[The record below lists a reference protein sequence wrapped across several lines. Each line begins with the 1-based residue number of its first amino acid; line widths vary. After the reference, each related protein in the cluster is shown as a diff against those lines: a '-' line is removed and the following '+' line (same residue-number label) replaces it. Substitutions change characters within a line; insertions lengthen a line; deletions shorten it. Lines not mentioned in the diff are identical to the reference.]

1 MATYTR
7 KEFLGFSAV
16 LAGGAGVAKLPVA
29 AAQEPGAAEGPPD
42 LVVVNARVY
51 TVDDALPRAEAFA
64 VRGDRFVAVGSSD
77 DVRNL
82 VGPGTEVIDA
92 EGMTVTPGF
101 IDTHSHP
108 SGVNELYGVNTNLRT
123 VAEIQRALRSKAL
136 DTPPGRWV
144 RGFMFDDTKVVDGP
158 LHRTHLDEAVPDHPV
173 NVAHRGG
180 HTNWFNSHAFELAGI
195 TRDTPDPPDG
205 RFARGPD
212 GELSGMVAEHARDV
226 FADVGEREDLTEEEQ
241 RTRAREGM
249 AHISRLMTAAGLTT
263 VHDAGA
269 GRGRLV
275 AYQDARESGELR
287 HRVYAMVRGPYRDLR
302 AAGVYTGLGDE
313 WVRIG
318 GVKYGAD
325 GSASERTMRMSTPF
339 EGRPDDYGILTMSQ
353 DDIHEAVEEAHRSNW
368 QVGIHANGDVTIDMV
383 LNAYERVLA
392 RWPHPDRRHR
402 IEHCSLVNPDLL
414 RRIRDTGSIPT
425 PFWTYV
431 HFHGEKWR
439 EYGAEKMEWMFAH
452 RSFLDY
458 DIPVAG
464 ASRLHAGAVLAADGD
479 SEHGDPPRLR
489 RAGVGRQPAG
499 DGGRGAAHRHPERG
513 AGVLRGRG
521 QGLDH
526 RRQARRLR
534 GPRARP
540 ARRRSRRHQEHR
552 RRAHGGRRADG
563 ARGVGGLRRS
573 AARLRPSP
581 ACQRSSPWGCATFRP
596 SARRTR
602 PAPSQTPT
610 PTPAN
615 DPASGGR
622 SSFPAGIG
630 RPSWVSEAGDVQP
643 AVEDLLNHRRR
654 DQEDQ
659 RPRDEGRS
667 LQPPAHRQGHPGPG
681 TAESGEGSGAA
692 AAVRRRN
699 TRPSRPNPAANP
711 ISRLAVTASVGSVS
725 T

>member
-1 MATYTR
+1 MPTYTR
-7 KEFLGFSAV
+7 KEFLGLGAV
-16 LAGGAGVAKLPVA
+16 LAGGAGVARLPVA
-29 AAQEPGAAEGPPD
+29 AAQEPSAGGAGPAD
-42 LVVVNARVY
+42 LAVVNARVY

-64 VRGDRFVAVGSSD
+64 VRGDRFAAVGSSD

-92 EGMTVTPGF
+92 AGMTVTPGF

-123 VAEIQRALRSKAL
+123 VGEIQAALRRKAL

-158 LHRTHLDEAVPDHPV
+158 LHRTHLDAAVPDHPV

-180 HTNWFNSHAFELAGI
+180 HTNWFNSTAFALAGI
-195 TRDTPDPPDG
+195 DRDTPDPPDG
-205 RFARGPD
+205 RFARDAG
-212 GELSGMVAEHARDV
+212 GGLSGMVAEYARDV
-226 FADVGEREDLTEEEQ
+226 FAEVGEREELTEDEQ
-241 RTRAREGM
+241 RTRGREGM

-269 GRGRLV
+269 SRGRLV
-275 AYQDARESGELR
+275 AYQDAREAGELR
-287 HRVYAMVRGPYRDLR
+287 HRVYAMVRGPYEQLRD
-302 AAGVYTGLGDE
+302 AGVHTGLGDE

-353 DDIHEAVEEAHRSNW
+353 EEIHEVVEDAHRHNW

-439 EYGAEKMEWMFAH
+439 NYGAAKMEWMFAH

-458 DIPVAG
+458 GIPVAG
-464 ASRLHAGAVLAADGD
+464 ASDYTPGPFEPLMAIQSMVTRRDFDGQVWGARQRVSVDEALRIGTLHGARASYEEHDKGSISAGKLADFVVLERDPHDADPD
-479 SEHGDPPRLR
+479 DIKNI
-489 RAGVGRQPAG
+489 GVVRTVV
-499 DGGRGAAHRHPERG
+499 GGRTVHP
-513 AGVLRGRG
+513 
-521 QGLDH
+521 
-526 RRQARRLR
+526 
-534 GPRARP
+534 
-540 ARRRSRRHQEHR
+540 
-552 RRAHGGRRADG
+552 
-563 ARGVGGLRRS
+563 
-573 AARLRPSP
+573 
-581 ACQRSSPWGCATFRP
+581 
-596 SARRTR
+596 
-602 PAPSQTPT
+602 
-610 PTPAN
+610 
-615 DPASGGR
+615 
-622 SSFPAGIG
+622 
-630 RPSWVSEAGDVQP
+630 
-643 AVEDLLNHRRR
+643 
-654 DQEDQ
+654 
-659 RPRDEGRS
+659 
-667 LQPPAHRQGHPGPG
+667 
-681 TAESGEGSGAA
+681 AA
-692 AAVRRRN
+692 A
-699 TRPSRPNPAANP
+699 
-711 ISRLAVTASVGSVS
+711 
-725 T
+725 